1 MLQMRLVTHADDRFS
16 MTTSGSGA
24 LEFRRRRFLN
34 RLLGTW
40 AGGVVAS
47 VFYPVIRYLVPP
59 EVPEAATLSV
69 SGGNLATLSPNSGRI
84 VPFGSAPVIVIRTAT
99 GEFRGFSATCTHL
112 ACTVQ
117 YRPDL
122 GHIWCA
128 CHNGHYD
135 LNGRN
140 ISGPPPAPLAVF
152 DVNVKDDEI
161 VIVRR
166 A

>member
-1 MLQMRLVTHADDRFS
+1 MS
-16 MTTSGSGA
+16 TSSSGRIE
-24 LEFRRRRFLN
+24 LPRRRFLN

-40 AGGVVAS
+40 AGGVVACIL
-47 VFYPVIRYLVPP
+47 YPVIRYLVPP

-69 SGGNLATLSPNSGRI
+69 IAGKTAALAANSARI
-84 VPFGSAPVIVIRTAT
+84 VPFGSTPVIVVRTAN
-99 GEFRGFSATCTHL
+99 GELRAFAATCTHL

-140 ISGPPPAPLAVF
+140 ISGPPPAPLAPF
-152 DVNVKDDEI
+152 DANVQGDDI
-161 VIVRR
+161 VIVRK

>member
-1 MLQMRLVTHADDRFS
+1 
-16 MTTSGSGA
+16 MTDPSSGSVA
-24 LEFRRRRFLN
+24 VRRRRFLN

-47 VFYPVIRYLVPP
+47 IFYPVARYLVPP

-69 SGGNLATLSPNSGRI
+69 TGGNAATLAANSARI
-84 VPFGSAPVIVIRTAT
+84 VAFGSTPVIVIRTAT
-99 GEFRGFSATCTHL
+99 GELRAFAATCTHL

-152 DVNVKDDEI
+152 DANVRDDEI
-161 VIVRR
+161 VIVRK

>member
-1 MLQMRLVTHADDRFS
+1 MSDPR
-16 MTTSGSGA
+16 SGSVA
-24 LEFRRRRFLN
+24 FRRRRFLN

-47 VFYPVIRYLVPP
+47 VFYPVVRYLVPP

-69 SGGNLATLSPNSGRI
+69 SGGNLATLVPNSGRI

-99 GEFRGFSATCTHL
+99 GELRAFAATCTHL

-117 YRPDL
+117 YRPEL

-140 ISGPPPAPLAVF
+140 VSGPPPAPLAVF

-161 VIVRR
+161 VILRR

>member
-1 MLQMRLVTHADDRFS
+1 MADPS
-16 MTTSGSGA
+16 SGSVV
-24 LEFRRRRFLN
+24 LRRRYFLN

-47 VFYPVIRYLVPP
+47 IFYPVIRYLVPP
-59 EVPEAATLSV
+59 EMPEAATLSV
-69 SGGNLATLSPNSGRI
+69 TGGTAATLAPDSARI
-84 VPFGSAPVIVIRTAT
+84 VPFGSAPVILIRTAT
-99 GEFRGFSATCTHL
+99 GELRAFAATCTHL

-140 ISGPPPAPLAVF
+140 ISGPPPSPLAPF
-152 DVNVKDDEI
+152 DVNVTGDDI
-161 VIVRR
+161 VIVRK

>member
-1 MLQMRLVTHADDRFS
+1 MSDLR
-16 MTTSGSGA
+16 SGSVA
-24 LEFRRRRFLN
+24 FRRRRFLN

-47 VFYPVIRYLVPP
+47 VFYPVVRYLVPP

-69 SGGNLATLSPNSGRI
+69 SGGSLATLAPNSGRI
-84 VPFGSAPVIVIRTAT
+84 VPFGSAPVIVIRTVS
-99 GEFRGFSATCTHL
+99 GELRACAATCTHL

-128 CHNGHYD
+128 CHDGHYD

-152 DVNVKDDEI
+152 DVNVKDGEI
-161 VIVRR
+161 VILRR

>member
-1 MLQMRLVTHADDRFS
+1 MN
-16 MTTSGSGA
+16 TSSPAA
-24 LEFRRRRFLN
+24 LEFPRRHFLN

-40 AGGVVAS
+40 AGGVPAS
-47 VFYPVIRYLVPP
+47 ILYPVLRYLVPP

-69 SGGNLATLSPNSGRI
+69 NAGKAATLVANSARI
-84 VPFGSAPVIVIRTAT
+84 IPFGSSPVIVVRTAT
-99 GEFRGFSATCTHL
+99 GELRAFAATCTHL

-140 ISGPPPAPLAVF
+140 ISGPPPAPLSPF
-152 DVNVKDDEI
+152 DVNEKGDDI

>member
-1 MLQMRLVTHADDRFS
+1 MS
-16 MTTSGSGA
+16 YNPSPMTDPSTGSVA
-24 LEFRRRRFLN
+24 FRRRRFLN

-47 VFYPVIRYLVPP
+47 VFYPVLRYLVPP
-59 EVPEAATLSV
+59 EVPEAATLTV
-69 SGGNLATLSPNSGRI
+69 SGGNAATLAPNSGRI
-84 VPFGSAPVIVIRTAT
+84 VPFGSVPVIVIRTAT
-99 GEFRGFSATCTHL
+99 GELRAFAATCTHL

-161 VIVRR
+161 TLLRKT
-166 A
+166 